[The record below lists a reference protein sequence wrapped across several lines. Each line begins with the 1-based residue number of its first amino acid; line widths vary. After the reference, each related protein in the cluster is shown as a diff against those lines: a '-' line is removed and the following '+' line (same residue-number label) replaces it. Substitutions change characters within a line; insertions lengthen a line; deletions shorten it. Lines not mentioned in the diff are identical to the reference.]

1 MEGLRVGRKSEAL
14 LAIFNAHAAGN
25 SAKQAEAVA
34 MLRQRGCTVTVVDS
48 QSVTDTLDAIRNS
61 GDIAGVVIGGGDGSI
76 SAALPAILERKLPIG
91 VLPLGT
97 ANDFARSIG
106 VADLNVACDA
116 IASGNT
122 RSVDLGTAN
131 GRPFLNVVAIGLP
144 AQAARELTAK
154 RKRLFGMFAAVAAAP
169 SIARHRRTF
178 TLNAEIDN
186 QVLTARC
193 EAVLASV
200 GRYLGGVPVAYEDI
214 EDGKL
219 HLTACR
225 VLTLREALSL
235 AFSIIRRTLQ
245 EDDRI
250 IERSGTSIT
259 LQTTQPLDVAID
271 GDICA
276 KTPITV
282 RVLPRALLVFSP

>member
-1 MEGLRVGRKSEAL
+1 MEGLRVDTKSKTL
-14 LAIFNAHAAGN
+14 LAIFNAHAGGD
-25 SAKQAEAVA
+25 SAKQAESVA

-48 QSVTDTLDAIRNS
+48 QSVNDTLNAIRNA

-76 SAALPAILERKLPIG
+76 SAALPAILERGFPIG

-106 VADLNVACDA
+106 VADLQVACDA

-122 RSVDLGTAN
+122 RSVDLATAN

-144 AQAARELTAK
+144 AQAARELTTK
-154 RKRLFGMFAAVAAAP
+154 RKRRFGMFAAVAAAP
-169 SIARHRRTF
+169 SIARRRHTF
-178 TLNAEIDN
+178 TLNAGIDN
-186 QVLTARC
+186 QTLTARC
-193 EAVLASV
+193 EAVLVSV
-200 GRYLGGVPVAYEDI
+200 GRYVGGVPVAYEDI

-225 VLTLREALSL
+225 VLTLREALFL
-235 AFSIIRRTLQ
+235 AVSIIRHALL
-245 EDDRI
+245 EDDQI
-250 IERSGTSIT
+250 IERSGTSIVLET
-259 LQTTQPLDVAID
+259 REPLDVAID
-271 GDICA
+271 GDVCA

-282 RVLPRALLVFSP
+282 AILPKALLVFRS